1 MPVQGPIANRLLKSL
16 PVDEFQ
22 LLSPYLEA
30 VDLPLRRPLETRNL
44 RIDHVYFV
52 EHGFASVVADGPGQ
66 RSIEVGIIGREG
78 MTGLAVL
85 MGTDRTPYDTYM
97 QSSGSGHRMTSEQ
110 LRQGIGQSPALH
122 NSLLRSAHAFNV
134 QTAQTAVA
142 NGRHKIEERL
152 ARWLLMAQ
160 DRGDGDELRITH
172 EFLGLMLAVRRPG
185 VTIALN
191 LLEARGLIHS
201 KRGVIL
207 IVDRKGLMQSSNGA
221 YGVPEAEF
229 RRLFG

>member
-1 MPVQGPIANRLLKSL
+1 
-16 PVDEFQ
+16 
-22 LLSPYLEA
+22 
-30 VDLPLRRPLETRNL
+30 
-44 RIDHVYFV
+44 
-52 EHGFASVVADGPGQ
+52 
-66 RSIEVGIIGREG
+66 
-78 MTGLAVL
+78 MTPTCRV
-85 MGTDRTPYDTYM
+85 
-97 QSSGSGHRMTSEQ
+97 SGSGHRVTAEL
-110 LRQGIGQSPALH
+110 LRQGIEQSPALH
-122 NSLLRSAHAFNV
+122 TSLLRCAHAFNV

-191 LLEARGLIHS
+191 LLEARGLIRAR
-201 KRGVIL
+201 RGTVR
-207 IVDRKGLMQSSNGA
+207 IVDREGLMESSNGA

-229 RRLFG
+229 RQAVRLMGEAGMFAFEQKRQLIKDRG